1 MEEFEGHQ
9 LSGGVLA
16 LSPHLKWLAT
26 CGADGKLV
34 LRAVGALVSKMLSR
48 VNVLMGQW
56 IVIIKLCPSGSRGAL
71 VNRMVYL

>member
-1 MEEFEGHQ
+1 MSKPKQKKLFHLQENSKDSYLQPVEEFEGHQ

-34 LRAVGALVSKMLSR
+34 LRAVGALVCKMLSR
-48 VNVLMGQW
+48 VNVLIG
-56 IVIIKLCPSGSRGAL
+56 L
-71 VNRMVYL
+71 